1 MRLLLL
7 SNSTAPGQ
15 GFLEHAVEAIAD
27 LLEEGK
33 RMAFFAQASFEP
45 RRYAQIMQQAL
56 QPIGVRVSLA
66 GVGEDLAAEL
76 EQADAVFVG
85 GGNSFRLL
93 KALQAE
99 GVLEAIRERVKAGVP
114 YLGASAGS
122 NLACPTIRT
131 TNDMPIVEPR
141 GLKALGLVPFQI
153 NAHYVEAEP
162 SRSHLGESRDERIEE
177 FLAENSVPVLA
188 LREGSWLEVRD
199 GSALVGGVAG
209 GRIFERS
216 FEPREVPPGS
226 DVSALLE
233 THAQYDS
240 PLEPPRS
247 A

>member
-99 GVLEAIRERVKAGVP
+99 SVLEAIRERVKAG
-114 YLGASAGS
+114 SALS
-122 NLACPTIRT
+122 WRERQQQPRLSHHP
-131 TNDMPIVEPR
+131 NDQRHADRRAAWPR
-141 GLKALGLVPFQI
+141 RRSDSCL
-153 NAHYVEAEP
+153 
-162 SRSHLGESRDERIEE
+162 SRSMPTTSR
-177 FLAENSVPVLA
+177 
-188 LREGSWLEVRD
+188 
-199 GSALVGGVAG
+199 
-209 GRIFERS
+209 
-216 FEPREVPPGS
+216 PG
-226 DVSALLE
+226 
-233 THAQYDS
+233 AQS
-240 PLEPPRS
+240 
-247 A
+247 